1 MDEAAKI
8 HDAREQRKQQND
20 EKRLKKQIEKEKYE
34 AKVKAAREKGLLE
47 VYDKINKK
55 K

>member
-8 HDAREQRKQQND
+8 HDARQQRKEVNIS
-20 EKRLKKQIEKEKYE
+20 KKEQKIKEKEDYE

-47 VYDKINKK
+47 VYEKIN
-55 K
+55 